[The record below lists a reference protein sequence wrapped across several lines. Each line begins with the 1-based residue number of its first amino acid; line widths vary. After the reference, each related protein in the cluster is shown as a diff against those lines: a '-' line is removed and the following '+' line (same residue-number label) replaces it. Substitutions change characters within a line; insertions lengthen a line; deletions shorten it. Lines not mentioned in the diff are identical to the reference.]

1 METVLGLFG
10 IAFWIAGTISLAV
23 GVTYLAVRL
32 FPGDDD
38 AAPQPQSTPVSGHR
52 LKRQRLLERHER

>member
-38 AAPQPQSTPVSGHR
+38 TAPKPQS
-52 LKRQRLLERHER
+52 